1 LPYNATEISSIIKNG
16 YKKSTIKS
24 YLEEI
29 TDKYGALRM
38 EKDTKGRF
46 TEGNSGKPKGAVNK
60 TSNKI
65 REAFQK
71 LIEDN
76 LENMTIWLTQVAA
89 DDPKSAL
96 DIMTKLGEYTTPKLA
111 RVENKHEVDEG
122 ITEIQLNFVKPK
134 D

>member
-1 LPYNATEISSIIKNG
+1 
-16 YKKSTIKS
+16 
-24 YLEEI
+24 
-29 TDKYGALRM
+29 M

-76 LENMTIWLTQVAA
+76 LENMTTWLTKVAA
-89 DDPKSAL
+89 DDPKAAL
-96 DIMTKLGEYTTPKLA
+96 DILTKLGEYTTPKLA

-122 ITEIQLNFVKPK
+122 ITKIELEFVKPK

>member
-1 LPYNATEISSIIKNG
+1 MAFQK
-16 YKKSTIKS
+16 
-24 YLEEI
+24 
-29 TDKYGALRM
+29 GAS
-38 EKDTKGRF
+38 
-46 TEGNSGKPKGAVNK
+46 GNPAGKPKGAVNK

-76 LENMTIWLTQVAA
+76 LENMTTWLTEVAA
-89 DDPKSAL
+89 DDPKAAL
-96 DIMTKLGEYTTPKLA
+96 DILTKLGEYTTPKLA

-122 ITEIQLNFVKPK
+122 ITKIEVEFVKPK

>member
-1 LPYNATEISSIIKNG
+1 
-16 YKKSTIKS
+16 
-24 YLEEI
+24 
-29 TDKYGALRM
+29 M
-38 EKDTKGRF
+38 EKDTNGRF

-76 LENMTIWLTQVAA
+76 LENMTIWLMQVAA
-89 DDPKSAL
+89 DDPKAAL
-96 DIMTKLGEYTTPKLA
+96 DIMSKLGEYTTPKLA
-111 RVENKHEVDEG
+111 RVETKHEIDEG
-122 ITEIQLNFVKPK
+122 ITKIELEFVKPK

>member
-1 LPYNATEISSIIKNG
+1 MAFQ
-16 YKKSTIKS
+16 
-24 YLEEI
+24 
-29 TDKYGALRM
+29 
-38 EKDTKGRF
+38 KGVS
-46 TEGNSGKPKGAVNK
+46 GNPAGKPKGAVNK

-76 LENMTIWLTQVAA
+76 LDNMTTWLTEVAA
-89 DDPKSAL
+89 DDPKAAL
-96 DIMTKLGEYTTPKLA
+96 DIVTKLGEYTTPKLA

>member
-1 LPYNATEISSIIKNG
+1 
-16 YKKSTIKS
+16 
-24 YLEEI
+24 
-29 TDKYGALRM
+29 M

>member
-1 LPYNATEISSIIKNG
+1 
-16 YKKSTIKS
+16 
-24 YLEEI
+24 
-29 TDKYGALRM
+29 M

-76 LENMTIWLTQVAA
+76 LENMTIWLMQVAA

>member
-1 LPYNATEISSIIKNG
+1 MAFQK
-16 YKKSTIKS
+16 
-24 YLEEI
+24 
-29 TDKYGALRM
+29 GAS
-38 EKDTKGRF
+38 
-46 TEGNSGKPKGAVNK
+46 GNPAGKPKGAVNK

-76 LENMTIWLTQVAA
+76 LENMTTWLTEVAA
-89 DDPKSAL
+89 DDPKAAL
-96 DIMTKLGEYTTPKLA
+96 DILTKLGEYTTPKLA

-122 ITEIQLNFVKPK
+122 ITKIELEFVKPK

>member
-1 LPYNATEISSIIKNG
+1 
-16 YKKSTIKS
+16 
-24 YLEEI
+24 
-29 TDKYGALRM
+29 M

-76 LENMTIWLTQVAA
+76 LENMTIWLMQVAA
-89 DDPKSAL
+89 DDPKAAL

>member
-1 LPYNATEISSIIKNG
+1 MAF
-16 YKKSTIKS
+16 
-24 YLEEI
+24 
-29 TDKYGALRM
+29 
-38 EKDTKGRF
+38 EKGVS
-46 TEGNSGKPKGAVNK
+46 GNPAGKPKGAVNK

-76 LENMTIWLTQVAA
+76 LENMTIWLTEVAA
-89 DDPKSAL
+89 DDPKAAL
-96 DIMTKLGEYTTPKLA
+96 DIVTKLGEYTTPKLA

>member
-1 LPYNATEISSIIKNG
+1 MAF
-16 YKKSTIKS
+16 
-24 YLEEI
+24 
-29 TDKYGALRM
+29 
-38 EKDTKGRF
+38 EKGVS
-46 TEGNSGKPKGAVNK
+46 GNPAGKPKGAVNK

-76 LENMTIWLTQVAA
+76 LDNMTTWLTEVAA
-89 DDPKSAL
+89 DDPKAAL
-96 DIMTKLGEYTTPKLA
+96 DIVTKLGEYTTPKLA

>member
-1 LPYNATEISSIIKNG
+1 MAF
-16 YKKSTIKS
+16 
-24 YLEEI
+24 
-29 TDKYGALRM
+29 
-38 EKDTKGRF
+38 EKGVS
-46 TEGNSGKPKGAVNK
+46 GNPAGKPKGAVNK

-76 LENMTIWLTQVAA
+76 LENMTTWLMQVAA
-89 DDPKSAL
+89 DDPKAAL

>member
-1 LPYNATEISSIIKNG
+1 MAF
-16 YKKSTIKS
+16 
-24 YLEEI
+24 
-29 TDKYGALRM
+29 
-38 EKDTKGRF
+38 EKGVS
-46 TEGNSGKPKGAVNK
+46 GNPAGKPKGAVNK

-76 LENMTIWLTQVAA
+76 LENMTTWLTEVAA
-89 DDPKSAL
+89 DDPKAAL
-96 DIMTKLGEYTTPKLA
+96 DIVTKLGEYTTPKLA

>member
-1 LPYNATEISSIIKNG
+1 
-16 YKKSTIKS
+16 
-24 YLEEI
+24 
-29 TDKYGALRM
+29 M

-76 LENMTIWLTQVAA
+76 LENMTTWLMQVAA
-89 DDPKSAL
+89 DDPKAAL
-96 DIMTKLGEYTTPKLA
+96 DIVTKLGEYTTPKLA

>member
-1 LPYNATEISSIIKNG
+1 MAF
-16 YKKSTIKS
+16 
-24 YLEEI
+24 
-29 TDKYGALRM
+29 
-38 EKDTKGRF
+38 EKGVS
-46 TEGNSGKPKGAVNK
+46 GNPAGKPKGAVNK

-76 LENMTIWLTQVAA
+76 LENMTTWLTEVAA
-89 DDPKSAL
+89 DDPKAAL
-96 DIMTKLGEYTTPKLA
+96 DIVTKLGEYTTPKLA
-111 RVENKHEVDEG
+111 RVENKHEMDEG

>member
-1 LPYNATEISSIIKNG
+1 MAFQ
-16 YKKSTIKS
+16 
-24 YLEEI
+24 
-29 TDKYGALRM
+29 
-38 EKDTKGRF
+38 KGVS
-46 TEGNSGKPKGAVNK
+46 GNPSGKPKGAVNK

-76 LENMTIWLTQVAA
+76 LENMTTWLTEVAA
-89 DDPKSAL
+89 DDPKAAL
-96 DIMTKLGEYTTPKLA
+96 DIVTKLGEYITPKLA

>member
-1 LPYNATEISSIIKNG
+1 
-16 YKKSTIKS
+16 
-24 YLEEI
+24 
-29 TDKYGALRM
+29 M

-60 TSNKI
+60 TTNKI

>member
-1 LPYNATEISSIIKNG
+1 
-16 YKKSTIKS
+16 
-24 YLEEI
+24 
-29 TDKYGALRM
+29 M

-76 LENMTIWLTQVAA
+76 LENMTIWLMQVAA
-89 DDPKSAL
+89 DDPKAAL
-96 DIMTKLGEYTTPKLA
+96 DIVTKLGEYTTPKLA
-111 RVENKHEVDEG
+111 RVETKHEIDEG
-122 ITEIQLNFVKPK
+122 ITKIELEFVKPK

>member
-1 LPYNATEISSIIKNG
+1 
-16 YKKSTIKS
+16 
-24 YLEEI
+24 
-29 TDKYGALRM
+29 M

-76 LENMTIWLTQVAA
+76 LENMTIPFT
-89 DDPKSAL
+89 
-96 DIMTKLGEYTTPKLA
+96 
-111 RVENKHEVDEG
+111 
-122 ITEIQLNFVKPK
+122 VKMLILRL
-134 D
+134 